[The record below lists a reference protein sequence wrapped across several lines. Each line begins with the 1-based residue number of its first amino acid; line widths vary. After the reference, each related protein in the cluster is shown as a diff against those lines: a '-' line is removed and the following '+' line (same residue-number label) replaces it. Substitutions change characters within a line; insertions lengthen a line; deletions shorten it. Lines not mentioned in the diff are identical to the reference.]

1 MAAPTASTRG
11 GVLQQAPEAQLAA
24 SADSAAIVAK
34 VNSTLTKLK
43 AAGLLA

>member
-1 MAAPTASTRG
+1 MA
-11 GVLQQAPEAQLAA
+11 EAQLAA